1 MEDIFHFISQQKI
14 NLINE
19 KNLTRKFSKMEA
31 QMLRTEYS
39 VHQIVIFL
47 PESTTMQV
55 FITVL
60 VRNESNKKNEKLKKR
75 TAIN

>member
-1 MEDIFHFISQQKI
+1 MEDIFHFVSQQKI
-14 NLINE
+14 NLINA
-19 KNLTRKFSKMEA
+19 KNLTSKVSKMEA

-39 VHQIVIFL
+39 IHQNVIFL
-47 PESTTMQV
+47 PKSTTMQV